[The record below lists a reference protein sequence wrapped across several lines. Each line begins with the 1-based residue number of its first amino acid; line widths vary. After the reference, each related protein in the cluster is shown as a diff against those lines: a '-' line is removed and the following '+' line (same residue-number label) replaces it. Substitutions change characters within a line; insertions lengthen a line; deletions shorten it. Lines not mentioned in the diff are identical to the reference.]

1 MVVSRLMPAQSLDYT
16 YPHVTPMGQ
25 YYHLYLA
32 DKELRQG
39 DGLS

>member
-1 MVVSRLMPAQSLDYT
+1 MVISTLMPAQSLGHI
-16 YPHVTPMGQ
+16 YPHVTPMGWC
-25 YYHLYLA
+25 YHPHLA